1 MTSLVIEKYC
11 IKYKGNIMFQ
21 FLHEVSKQ
29 EDRNKMSAG
38 NLAIVITPNVVRQH
52 ILELKNHCINASVN

>member
-1 MTSLVIEKYC
+1 
-11 IKYKGNIMFQ
+11 MFQ

-52 ILELKNHCINASVN
+52 ILELKNHCFSASVFYMINML

>member
-1 MTSLVIEKYC
+1 
-11 IKYKGNIMFQ
+11 MFQ

-52 ILELKNHCINASVN
+52 ILELKNHYINASVNDKYVVLTMKGCSINMLY